1 MDDNKEHPDFYDYNN
16 GLEKWEIEERDRRLQ
31 EIRGEL
37 AQFLKNTELSLT
49 IKNFETTLTPGTPS
63 NVVYGNSARPT
74 FGTEWINSSVIPKI
88 REHIISAVTEKSL
101 KTVEEEKADAYV
113 LRGSATAVSKKL
125 IMQNVLGLKQD
136 INKRYNWDDYEQY
149 NLNIPSINLMSYEFI
164 NAATNAYE
172 EKYMRYRFWD
182 ESSLNALAD
191 FLLFDHSRERNDIE
205 LPAMAEDMEGEKLTQ
220 NEFIDLASDTILSYA
235 EPDGTEISYPFFSEK
250 SYIFSEFTPLHLAEE
265 EIQTKLYEWYLE
277 AYESHK

>member
-1 MDDNKEHPDFYDYNN
+1 MEDSKKHPDFYGYND
-16 GLEKWEIEERDRRLQ
+16 GLEEWEIEERESRLK
-31 EIRGEL
+31 EIREGVN
-37 AQFLKNTELSLT
+37 QFLNNTKLNLT
-49 IKNFETTLTPGTPS
+49 IKNLEIILTPGIPS
-63 NVVYGNSARPT
+63 CVIYGSTDRPT
-74 FGTEWINSSVIPKI
+74 FGIGWISNSVIPKI
-88 REHIISAVTEKSL
+88 KKYIISAAIEKAL
-101 KTVEEEKADAYV
+101 ETVENEKVSAYV
-113 LRGSATAVSKKL
+113 LRGSATAASKKL
-125 IMQNVLGLKQD
+125 IMQNVLGLRQD

-164 NAATNAYE
+164 NAVTNAYE

-182 ESSLNALAD
+182 EESLNALAD

-205 LPAMAEDMEGEKLTQ
+205 LPAMAEDMEGEKLSQ

-277 AYESHK
+277 AYKSHK

>member
-63 NVVYGNSARPT
+63 NVVYGNSAHPT

-125 IMQNVLGLKQD
+125 IMQNVLGLKL
-136 INKRYNWDDYEQY
+136 NTNGGWSWDDYEKS
-149 NLNIPSINLMSYEFI
+149 NLNIPSINLMSHVLL
-164 NAATNAYE
+164 NKVTNIYK
-172 EKYMRYRFWD
+172 EKHRRYRFWD
-182 ESSLNALAD
+182 DESLSALAD
-191 FLLFDHSRERNDIE
+191 FLLFDHNHERDDVE
-205 LPAMAEDMEGEKLTQ
+205 LPVMAEDMEGEKLTQ
-220 NEFIDLASDTILSYA
+220 NEFIDLASNTILSYA

-265 EIQTKLYEWYLE
+265 EIKTKLYEWYLE
-277 AYESHK
+277 AYKSHK